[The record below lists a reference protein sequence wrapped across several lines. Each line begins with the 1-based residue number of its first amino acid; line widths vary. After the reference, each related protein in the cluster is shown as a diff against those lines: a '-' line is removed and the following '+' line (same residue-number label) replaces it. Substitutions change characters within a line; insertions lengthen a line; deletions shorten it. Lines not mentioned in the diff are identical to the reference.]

1 MNSSRLL
8 LLLLLP
14 LIAFAQRGDRKG
26 HVMTEVW
33 KDMDVP
39 AAPALGAD
47 EALKT
52 FRIAPGFRLEIAA
65 AEPLIEDPVTVNWD
79 GDGRMWVVEMRGY
92 MPNVDGKGEETL
104 KNGRVSVLTDEDG
117 DGRMDKSV
125 VFLDEL
131 IMPRALSLVKG
142 GVLVAEPPNLW
153 YCQDTDGDL
162 KCDKKTK
169 VLSYAKVGPVEHTD
183 NALMPGLDNWL
194 YNAKSSRR
202 LRFVDGKI
210 QETKS
215 QGRGQWGMSMDDY
228 GRLVYTTNSN
238 YLHGDWGIVHNLG
251 GKYGIGIRDKD
262 VWSIRVNPGVNR
274 GYTKGQLREDGR
286 LARITGISGPGFY
299 RAKQYPE
306 AYQGGIFITEP
317 CANVVTFFE
326 VEDKISSLSFK
337 HQTYEDPDWEKR
349 EFLASTDER
358 FRPVSLA
365 TGPDGC
371 MYVVDL
377 YRGIL
382 QHKVYVTTFL
392 RKQIIERKLDEPLG
406 LGRVYRIVHEATGRD
421 TSEPGLENADSAT
434 LAKTLAHD
442 NGWRRDTAQRLL
454 VQRGADSATASEL
467 RKHLA
472 GDNELAK
479 IHALWTLQGTGQLA
493 TDDVASALHD
503 NSAQVRIHALT
514 AAESVKGEAAGAM
527 LALIGKALT
536 DKDENVNKLA
546 TYLGKRA
553 RGEIKVIEGP
563 KSKKITGEHK
573 KVADA
578 GKEVYNTTC
587 FACHQ
592 TNGTG
597 QINDIVV
604 APPLIGSDWVKG
616 DPERAIKVALDGI
629 SGPITVS
636 GKKYDGLPVMPGHRA
651 HLDDKKLAAVLT
663 YVRHAW
669 GNNEGMIKPDQVA
682 KIRKATADRS
692 IPWTEK
698 ELK

>member
-1 MNSSRLL
+1 MKLHRLL
-8 LLLLLP
+8 ALLLILP
-14 LIAFAQRGDRKG
+14 LLAHAQRGDRKG

-39 AAPALGAD
+39 PAPALSAD
-47 EALKT
+47 DALKS

-92 MPNVDGKGEETL
+92 MPNVDGKGEEEL

-125 VFLDEL
+125 VFLDGL
-131 IMPRALSLVKG
+131 IMPRTISLVKG
-142 GVLVAEPPNLW
+142 GVLVAEPPTLW

-183 NALMPGLDNWL
+183 NALLPGMDNWL
-194 YNAKSSRR
+194 YSAKSSRR

-210 QETKS
+210 EETKS
-215 QGRGQWGMSMDDY
+215 VGRGQWGMSMDNY

-238 YLHGDWGIVHNLG
+238 YLHGDWTICHSLG
-251 GKYGIGIRDKD
+251 GKYKIGIGDKD

-299 RAKQYPE
+299 RAEQYPKE
-306 AYQGGIFITEP
+306 YQGGIFITEP
-317 CANVVTFFE
+317 CANVVTFFQ
-326 VEDKISSLSFK
+326 VEDKVDSLSFK
-337 HQTYEDPDWEKR
+337 HQTYDDPDWQKR

-382 QHKVYVTTFL
+382 QHKVYVTSFL
-392 RKQIIERKLDEPLG
+392 RKQILERGLDKPVG

-421 TSEPGLENADSAT
+421 SSKPALENADSAT
-434 LAKTLAHD
+434 LVKTLAHN

-454 VQRGADSATASEL
+454 VQRGADADTASEL
-467 RKHLA
+467 RKQLSS
-472 GDNELAK
+472 DNELAR
-479 IHALWTLQGTGQLA
+479 IHALWTLEGTGQLSV
-493 TDDVASALHD
+493 DDVEASL
-503 NSAQVRIHALT
+503 SADSTQVRIHAVSAGDSLT
-514 AAESVKGEAAGAM
+514 KGDTAGPM
-527 LALIGKALT
+527 MALLGKGLT
-536 DKDENVNKLA
+536 DADKNVRQLS
-546 TYLGKRA
+546 TFLGKRA
-553 RGEIKVIEGP
+553 RGEIKVAEAR
-563 KSKKITGEHK
+563 KSKPIKGTHK

-578 GKEVYNTTC
+578 GKEVYMTTC

-592 TNGTG
+592 VNGMG
-597 QINDIVV
+597 LDGV
-604 APPLIGSDWVKG
+604 APPLVDSDWVLG

-629 SGPITVS
+629 SGPIKVN
-636 GKKYDGLPVMPGHRA
+636 GKTYKSFPVMPGHRA
-651 HLDDKKLAAVLT
+651 FLDDKKIAAALT

-669 GNNEGMIKPDQVA
+669 GNNAGMIEADEVA
-682 KIRKATADRS
+682 KIRKATADRG
-692 IPWTEK
+692 IPWTEA

>member
-1 MNSSRLL
+1 MKLSRLFVLILIFPL
-8 LLLLLP
+8 L
-14 LIAFAQRGDRKG
+14 AQAQRGDRKG

-33 KDMDVP
+33 RDMDVP

-47 EALKT
+47 DALKT

-65 AEPLIEDPVTVNWD
+65 SEPLIEDPVTVNWD

-92 MPNVDGKGEETL
+92 MPNVDGSGEEKL
-104 KNGRVSVLTDEDG
+104 KTGRVSVLTDEDG
-117 DGRMDKSV
+117 DGRMDKSA

-142 GVLVAEPPNLW
+142 GVLISEPPNLW
-153 YCQDTDGDL
+153 FCEDTDGDL

-169 VLSYAKVGPVEHTD
+169 LANYAKVGPVEHTD
-183 NALMPGLDNWL
+183 NALMPGMDNWL
-194 YNAKSSRR
+194 YSAKSSRR
-202 LRFVDGKI
+202 LRLVDGKL

-215 QGRGQWGMSMDDY
+215 TGRGQWGMSMDDY

-238 YLHGDWGIVHNLG
+238 YLHGDWDICHNLG
-251 GKYGIGIRDKD
+251 GKYKIGIGDKD
-262 VWSIRVNPGVNR
+262 VWTIRVNPGINR
-274 GYTKGQLREDGR
+274 GYDKNMLRKDGR

-299 RAKQYPE
+299 RASQYPSE
-306 AYQGGIFITEP
+306 YQGGIFIPEP
-317 CANVVTFFE
+317 CGNAVAFFQ
-326 VEDKISSLSFK
+326 VEDKVSSLAFK
-337 HQTYEDPDWEKR
+337 HQTYADPDWQKR

-358 FRPVSLA
+358 FRPVSMA

-392 RKQIIERKLDEPLG
+392 RKQIIERKLDEPIG
-406 LGRVYRIVHEATGRD
+406 LGRIYRIVHEGTGRD
-421 TSEPGLENADSAT
+421 SSKPALETADSAT
-434 LAKTLAHD
+434 LVKTLSHN

-454 VQRGADSATASEL
+454 VQQADKGSIAALRGLASSSD
-467 RKHLA
+467 K
-472 GDNELAK
+472 ELAR
-479 IHALWTLQGTGQLA
+479 IHALWTLEGIGALD
-493 TDDVASALHD
+493 TDTVSAAI
-503 NSAQVRIHALT
+503 SADSVQVRIHALSAGDSLTKGDT
-514 AAESVKGEAAGAM
+514 AGPM

-536 DKDENVNKLA
+536 DKDDNVRKLA

-553 RGEIKVIEGP
+553 RGEIKVVAER
-563 KSKKITGEHK
+563 KSKPISGTHK

-578 GKEVYNTTC
+578 GKEVYMTTC

-592 TNGTG
+592 VHGKG
-597 QINDIVV
+597 MDSV
-604 APPLIGSDWVKG
+604 APPLVDSDWVLG
-616 DPERAIKVALDGI
+616 DPTRAIKVALDGI
-629 SGPITVS
+629 SGDIKVS
-636 GKKYDGLPVMPGHRA
+636 GKTYTGMPIMPGHRA
-651 HLDDKKLAAVLT
+651 FFDDKKIAAVLT

-669 GNNEGMIKPDQVA
+669 GNNGGMVEADAVK
-682 KIRKATADRS
+682 KIRAATADRG
-692 IPWTEK
+692 IPWTAA